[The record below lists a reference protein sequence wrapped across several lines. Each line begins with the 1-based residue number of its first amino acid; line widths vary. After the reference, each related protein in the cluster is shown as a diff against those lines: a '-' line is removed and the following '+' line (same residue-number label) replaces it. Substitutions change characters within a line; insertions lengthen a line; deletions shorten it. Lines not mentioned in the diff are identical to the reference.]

1 MSWTDP
7 EFYPV
12 GEEPIVFYSG
22 REKRLEHAPEKVQDY
37 YSGKLPTLKK
47 QSFFRLLTG
56 NTRNRLMISTILLLS
71 VMIALF
77 SRL

>member
-12 GEEPIVFYSG
+12 GEEPIVFHSNWA
-22 REKRLEHAPEKVQDY
+22 KRLEHAPKKVRDY
-37 YSGKLPTLKK
+37 YSGNLPILQKK
-47 QSFFRLLTG
+47 SFFRTLTG
-56 NTRNRLMISTILLLS
+56 TPRNRFTLITILLLC
-71 VMIALF
+71 VLIALF

>member
-12 GEEPIVFYSG
+12 GKEPIIFYSG
-22 REKRLEHAPEKVQDY
+22 REKRMEHAPRKVQDY
-37 YSGKLPTLKK
+37 YSGKLPVLQKK
-47 QSFFRLLTG
+47 SFFRTLTG
-56 NTRNRLMISTILLLS
+56 NTKNRLMLSTILLLC
-71 VMIALF
+71 VLIALF